1 MIQMHDEA
9 APGAMRP
16 RIARLL
22 EAALDRGTLLRELTL
37 LSAEPGFQ
45 ECADLWGPALYE
57 RDSNFFERF
66 LLRHLSVR
74 EAPVIQA
81 LLPRIEADGN
91 DELFHSLYARVTRPE
106 AWNADLLALAG
117 SPEPDER
124 VLSALA
130 RRRLTGYWFRL
141 DGDTALAIYRRNPAL
156 FGDFVAGSVN
166 AEVQSSAEAYS
177 ELLEEASRHGDEN
190 FYWRLFR
197 QVAGPDEWVR
207 AVRQLLVSTVPPD
220 AILGELRR
228 RHPEYVHDLD
238 AAVLAE
244 LVEKYGGVVLP
255 YIEENADWISRKG
268 AAHLLAAAERLGD
281 EALYWRIFFRVGNAR
296 QWNESLLELAKQP
309 LAAGDW
315 AVALRLRTPP
325 ADATGRWTLAPETAL
340 ALYHRDAA
348 LARPMIEQWTRDVS
362 VPLFEAAE
370 QAGDEDLL
378 DLLTTHVVWNL
389 GWRVVYDAY
398 PTESERRY
406 KKVKASALAELEQ
419 WGQTITERLDRLYA
433 ASPASYVT
441 AATRIL
447 SRLDQT
453 DGWSFQRNLDRN
465 PVFTYLYRR
474 HHAAWLAA
482 PAAVRELLETL
493 NPLAEG
499 IALEILGETGPAA
512 ADCTVEN
519 LPLLRAALLGD
530 GGVSVKKR
538 VLHALELAARQSPAH
553 AAAIL
558 PALFETMHFHARHAI
573 ADRAMVSYVRLNSRP
588 ALPTGASPS
597 PAGSTAEP

>member
-1 MIQMHDEA
+1 M
-9 APGAMRP
+9 
-16 RIARLL
+16 ARLM

-37 LSAEPGFQ
+37 LSTEPGFQ
-45 ECADLWGPALYE
+45 ECADLWAPALYT

-66 LLRHLSVR
+66 LLRHLSAR
-74 EAPVIQA
+74 EAPVIQS

-91 DELFHSLYARVTRPE
+91 DELFRSLYARVTRPA
-106 AWNADLLALAG
+106 AWSADLLALSG

-124 VLSALA
+124 VLAAVA

-141 DGDTALAIYRRNPAL
+141 DGETALALYRRNPAL
-156 FGDFVAGSVN
+156 FGDFVADSVN
-166 AEVQSSAEAYS
+166 AEAQSSAEDYS
-177 ELLEEASRHGDEN
+177 ELLQEASRHGDEN

-197 QVAGPDEWVR
+197 QVAGPGEWVH
-207 AVRQLLVSTVPPD
+207 AVRQLLASAVPAD
-220 AILGELRR
+220 AVLGELRR
-228 RHPEYVHDLD
+228 RHPVYVHDLD

-268 AAHLLAAAERLGD
+268 AAQLLAAAERLGD

-296 QWNESLLELAKQP
+296 QWNESLLELARQP

-325 ADATGRWTLAPETAL
+325 ADATGRWSLASETAL

-370 QAGDEDLL
+370 QACDEDLL
-378 DLLTTHVVWNL
+378 DLLTTHVVWDL

-406 KKVKASALAELEQ
+406 KKPKASAVAEMEQ
-419 WGQTITERLDRLYA
+419 WGRTITERLDRLYA
-433 ASPASYVT
+433 ASPASYVRS
-441 AATRIL
+441 ATRIL

-474 HHAAWLAA
+474 HHAAWLGV
-482 PAAVRELLETL
+482 PTAVRELLETP

-499 IALEILGETGPAA
+499 IALVILGETGPAA
-512 ADCTVEN
+512 ADCTVET

-538 VLHALELAARQSPAH
+538 VLYVLELAARHSPAH

-558 PALFETMHFHARHAI
+558 PALYETMHFQAKNAI
-573 ADRAMVSYVRLNSRP
+573 ADHAMVSYVRLNSQPDVP
-588 ALPTGASPS
+588 AGASPP
-597 PAGSTAEP
+597 PAGLQAEP

>member
-1 MIQMHDEA
+1 MTQMDAGA
-9 APGAMRP
+9 AASAMRP
-16 RIARLL
+16 RMARLL
-22 EAALDRGTLLRELTL
+22 EAALDRGPLLRELTL

-45 ECADLWGPALYE
+45 ECADLWAPALYD
-57 RDSNFFERF
+57 RDASFFERF
-66 LLRHLSVR
+66 LLRHLSAR
-74 EAPVIQA
+74 EAPVIRA
-81 LLPRIEADGN
+81 LLPCMEADGN

-117 SPEPDER
+117 SPQEDEQ
-124 VLSALA
+124 VLAALL

-141 DGDTALAIYRRNPAL
+141 DGETALAIYRRNPAL
-156 FGDFVAGSVN
+156 FGDLVADSLN
-166 AEVQSSAEAYS
+166 AQAQSSAAAYS
-177 ELLEEASRHGDEN
+177 ELLEEARRHGDEN

-197 QVAGPDEWVR
+197 QVAGPDEWVG

-220 AILGELRR
+220 TILGELRR
-228 RHPEYVHDLD
+228 RHPVYVHDLD
-238 AAVLAE
+238 AGVLAE

-268 AAHLLAAAERLGD
+268 APHLLVAAERLGD

-296 QWNESLLELAKQP
+296 QWNESLLDLAKQP
-309 LAAGDW
+309 LDSGSF

-325 ADATGRWTLAPETAL
+325 ADATGRWSLAPETAL

-348 LARPMIEQWTRDVS
+348 LARPMIEQWTRDVG
-362 VPLFEAAE
+362 VPLFEAAD

-378 DLLTTHVVWNL
+378 DLLTTRVVWGL

-406 KKVKASALAELEQ
+406 RKAKASALAELEQ
-419 WGQTITERLDRLYA
+419 WGRTITERLDRLYA

-441 AATRIL
+441 SATRIL

-453 DGWSFQRNLDRN
+453 DRWSFQRNLDRN

-474 HHAAWLAA
+474 HHAAWLAV
-482 PAAVRELLETL
+482 PAAVRELLETP

-499 IALEILGETGPAA
+499 IALEILAETGQAA

-519 LPLLRAALLGD
+519 LPLLRAALLGG

-538 VLHALELAARQSPAH
+538 VLNVLELAARQSPAH
-553 AAAIL
+553 ADAIL
-558 PALFETMHFHARHAI
+558 PTLFETMHFCARHAI
-573 ADRAMVSYVRLNSRP
+573 ADRAMVSYVRLNSRT
-588 ALPTGASPS
+588 ALSAGASPS
-597 PAGSTAEP
+597 FAGL